1 MNGTVRC
8 VRCTSEAAALAGN
21 PFRTSEALR
30 SLGEQIYSS
39 ICKSCYDAWLQS
51 SVKLVNDGK
60 LDLRDERSREVWLT
74 QMRAFLNLDGGRDPW
89 RRFVD
94 RRVRIETTSK
104 VTAIATVL
112 RVDDEKI
119 WLSDFEG
126 GAIAQGFAP
135 THKGADGASGGAS
148 ILRDFVIEIEEVRA

>member
-1 MNGTVRC
+1 MSDVQC
-8 VRCTSEAAALAGN
+8 VRCGQTAEGLASN
-21 PFRTSEALR
+21 PFRSSEGLREAGEQLLR
-30 SLGEQIYSS
+30 SV
-39 ICKSCYDAWLQS
+39 CKGCYDAWLKS
-51 SVKLVNDGK
+51 SVKLVNDSK
-60 LDLRDERSREVWLT
+60 LDLREERSKDVWLT

-104 VTAIATVL
+104 VIATATVL

-126 GAIAQGFAP
+126 GQIAQGFAP

-148 ILRDFVIEIEEVRA
+148 ILRDFVLTIEEARS